1 MASNR
6 ICAGDRSGKRI
17 DPARSKAPCDAD
29 QLHDIRPFQLFY
41 KRDTLL
47 GSRQADWGHYEYLG
61 SAVWLNCLR
70 GDQHDPQLADQGE
83 KRLKKQNQLVIITGM
98 SGAGKSL
105 AANTFEDLNFHC
117 IDNLPPGALPNVID
131 FWKQPAEPQNVAI
144 VVDVRAGQF
153 FEQLLPICRQLKEHP
168 VQHFQ
173 PPVILFL
180 DSSDAELVKR
190 FKETRRKHPLV
201 TEDRGI
207 LEAIAL
213 ERTMLADLKENADK
227 IIDATNLEPEGL
239 RRLIR
244 GFFGPSQSQ
253 ERLTIAVLSFG
264 FKHGTPL
271 DADVVFDVRFLAN
284 PFWVPGLR
292 NLNGTHDEVAQYVL
306 SDPLTEPLLEKLF
319 DLVEFS
325 LPQYIK
331 EGKAYL
337 TIAIG
342 CTGGKHRSVVV
353 ANELARFLSASNYTV
368 RVEHRD
374 LMRTR
379 GQTDAR

>member
-1 MASNR
+1 MR
-6 ICAGDRSGKRI
+6 
-17 DPARSKAPCDAD
+17 
-29 QLHDIRPFQLFY
+29 
-41 KRDTLL
+41 
-47 GSRQADWGHYEYLG
+47 
-61 SAVWLNCLR
+61 
-70 GDQHDPQLADQGE
+70 
-83 KRLKKQNQLVIITGM
+83 KQNQLVIVTGM
-98 SGAGKSL
+98 SGAGKSM

-117 IDNLPPGALPNVID
+117 IDNLPPGVIPD
-131 FWKQPAEPQNVAI
+131 VINLWKPPAESQNLAV
-144 VVDVRAGQF
+144 VVDIRAGQF
-153 FEQLLPICRQLKEHP
+153 FDQLLPVCEQLREHP
-168 VQHFQ
+168 VSHFQ
-173 PPVILFL
+173 PPVVLFL

-190 FKETRRKHPLV
+190 FKETRRRHPLI
-201 TEDRGI
+201 TEERGI

-213 ERTMLADLKENADK
+213 ERNMLADLKEKADK
-227 IIDATNLEPEGL
+227 IIDTTNLESEGL

-244 GFFGPSQSQ
+244 DFFGSSQSQ
-253 ERLTIAVLSFG
+253 ERLMIAVVSFG

-271 DADVVFDVRFLAN
+271 DADLVFDVRFLAN
-284 PFWVPGLR
+284 PFWVPKLK
-292 NLNGTHDEVAQYVL
+292 NLNGTHEEVAQYVL

-353 ANELARFLSASNYTV
+353 ANELARFLSAGNYNV

-374 LMRTR
+374 LMQTR
-379 GQTDAR
+379 GQADAH

>member
-1 MASNR
+1 LR
-6 ICAGDRSGKRI
+6 
-17 DPARSKAPCDAD
+17 
-29 QLHDIRPFQLFY
+29 
-41 KRDTLL
+41 
-47 GSRQADWGHYEYLG
+47 RQ
-61 SAVWLNCLR
+61 S
-70 GDQHDPQLADQGE
+70 
-83 KRLKKQNQLVIITGM
+83 QLVIITGM
-98 SGAGKSL
+98 SGAGKSM
-105 AANTFEDLNFHC
+105 ASNTFEDLNFHC
-117 IDNLPPGALPNVID
+117 IDNLPPGALPGVID
-131 FWKQPAEPQNVAI
+131 FWKPPAKPQNVAI
-144 VVDVRAGQF
+144 VVDARAGQF
-153 FEQLLPICRQLKEHP
+153 FDQLLPICKRLREQP
-168 VQHFQ
+168 VEYFQ

-180 DSSDAELVKR
+180 DASDAELVKR

-201 TEDRGI
+201 TEQRSI
-207 LEAIAL
+207 LDAIAL
-213 ERTMLADLKENADK
+213 EREMMADLKENADK
-227 IIDATNLEPEGL
+227 IIDTTNLEAEGL

-244 GFFGPSQSQ
+244 EFFGPSSSQ
-253 ERLTIAVLSFG
+253 ERLMIAVVSFG

-284 PFWVPGLR
+284 PFWVPKLR
-292 NLNGTHDEVAQYVL
+292 DLDGTHDEVARYVL

-353 ANELARFLSASNYTV
+353 ANELARFLSAANYTV

-374 LMRTR
+374 LRQAR